1 MEDQDP
7 DLIDHDIYDEIAN
20 LERWQDTL
28 SELIANNDITQEEYD
43 DELLKT
49 RYYIDI
55 RTKNYVLEDEEADL
69 LEKLKKYKMSL
80 TENYKM
86 GIINETEFN
95 KEFIQI
101 LRKEYSILRNAET
114 EDGTK
119 QDVDIDAPLS
129 EKLKRLHEAEISYN
143 KRIARKKT
151 KNYSKKKRKNIY
163 TKIRIC

>member
-1 MEDQDP
+1 MEDQNP
-7 DLIDHDIYDEIAN
+7 ELIDHDIYDEIAN

-55 RTKNYVLEDEEADL
+55 RTKKYILEDEEAEL
-69 LEKLKKYKMSL
+69 LEKLKKYKTSL

-95 KEFIQI
+95 KEFNQI
-101 LRKEYSILRNAET
+101 LRKEYSILKNAES
-114 EDGTK
+114 EDGKK
-119 QDVDIDAPLS
+119 QEIDMDAPLS
-129 EKLKRLHEAEISYN
+129 EKLRALHEAEISYN
-143 KRIARKKT
+143 KKIARH
-151 KNYSKKKRKNIY
+151 
-163 TKIRIC
+163 